1 MSSNGPDPAAQ
12 PGNPPYARYRRFDSF
27 REYEELLDQL
37 IPRAQ
42 RIIRVFDRTLSRQY
56 NTTARIDSLQ
66 AFVRADPANR
76 LHVILHDSSTVA
88 TQCPR
93 FMDLLRSH
101 YRNITVRQTLQRVR
115 HAQDPFVTFD
125 GSHYLHR
132 FHVSHMRSAVGEDD
146 VVGCQQLIDRFNE
159 LAEYSAAPMG
169 TNVTGL

>member
-66 AFVRADPANR
+66 TFIRADPANR